1 MYASYK
7 PFESAVMT
15 VEQWLLIAGALAYV
29 LYLTS
34 IPFHL
39 KKVAVPAAVFGCVSV
54 AAALSLRFFTAA
66 RVPWASLYET
76 AALMALIIGLFLLAA
91 AVRREPRPLQVLLAV
106 LPIVLLVFSVLAWES
121 PAALPVS
128 LQSKWLLIH
137 VPIAIASYGLFAC
150 SAACSAAYLYYTLKR
165 PAEKASMA
173 RLDRLAV
180 ILSAAGLVLLIA
192 AITMGSLWARAAWGS
207 YWSWDPKET
216 WSLITALIYGLYL
229 LLRWRGMKGEDAAY
243 LSLVGFLCVIFTYL
257 GVSYIIPG
265 LHSYA

>member
-1 MYASYK
+1 
-7 PFESAVMT
+7 MT
-15 VEQWLLIAGALAYV
+15 AEQWLLIAGALAYV
-29 LYLTS
+29 LYLIST
-34 IPFHL
+34 PLHL
-39 KKVAVPAAVFGCVSV
+39 KKATVPAAAFGCASII
-54 AAALSLRFFTAA
+54 AALSLRFFTAA

-91 AVRREPRPLQVLLAV
+91 TLRREPRPLQVALAAI
-106 LPIVLLVFSVLAWES
+106 PIVLLAFSVIAWES
-121 PAALPVS
+121 PSSLPVS
-128 LQSKWLLIH
+128 LESKWLLIH
-137 VPIAIASYGLFAC
+137 VPVAITSYGLFAC
-150 SAACSAAYLYYTLKR
+150 SAASSAAYLYYQLKR

-173 RLDRLAV
+173 RLDRV
-180 ILSAAGLVLLIA
+180 SIISTTAGLILLAA
-192 AITMGSLWARAAWGS
+192 AIVMGSLWAKAAWGS

-243 LSLVGFLCVIFTYL
+243 LSIVGFLCVIFTYA